1 MNIVPR
7 CRLLVL
13 FISVTL
19 CLGASAPLG
28 AEPTH
33 VVVRVLSRDAK
44 FVGSSMGG
52 MQISV
57 RDVLSGEILASGVTA
72 GSTGDT
78 ALAMHRHGGRRA
90 LLVDD
95 NTAAWRVTLELDAPR
110 LLEVSA
116 VGPLGQMQAA
126 HRVSAS
132 QWVIPGRHLDGGN
145 GWILEL
151 PGFVVDILDPPAHI
165 KLTGAITEVEVTANV
180 VLMCG
185 CPIEADGLWDAN
197 AYEVRALVVHD
208 GERIGEFALAYAGQ
222 TSRFTTAVPID
233 LPGLYDVTVY
243 AYDPANGNT
252 GLDRTTFFVP

>member
-1 MNIVPR
+1 MNIVPHH
-7 CRLLVL
+7 RLLVL
-13 FISVTL
+13 VIGIVL
-19 CLGASAPLG
+19 CLGASAPLL

-33 VVVRVLSRDAK
+33 VVIRVLSRDAK

-52 MQISV
+52 VQIAV

-78 ALAMHRHGGRRA
+78 DLAMHRQGGRRA

-95 NTAAWRVTLELDAPR
+95 NTAAWRVTLDLDAPR
-110 LLEVSA
+110 LLEVTA

-185 CPIEADGLWDAN
+185 CPIEPDGLWDAN

-208 GERIGEFALAYAGQ
+208 GENIGAFPLAYAGQ
-222 TSRFTTAVPID
+222 TSRFETAVP
-233 LPGLYDVTVY
+233 
-243 AYDPANGNT
+243 
-252 GLDRTTFFVP
+252 